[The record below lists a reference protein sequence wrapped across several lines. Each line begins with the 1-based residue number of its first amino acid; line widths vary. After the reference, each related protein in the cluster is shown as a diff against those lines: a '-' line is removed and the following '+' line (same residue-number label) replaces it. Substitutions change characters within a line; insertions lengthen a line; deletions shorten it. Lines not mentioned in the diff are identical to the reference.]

1 MSEPDGI
8 RQHFIASRDVLDA
21 SLADAAFVARMGEIA
36 ARIEQ
41 CLRGGGKVLLAGN
54 GGSAADAQ
62 HIAGELLSRLFID
75 RAPLPAIALTTD
87 SAVLTAI
94 GNDYGYE
101 QVFARQVTA
110 LGRRGDIFIAISTSG
125 RSPNILKAVEAAKA
139 AGVTTI
145 AFTGNSNAPLASACD
160 LALRVPS
167 AVTPLIQQVYLAAA
181 HAICERVERAMFGGA
196 RT

>member
-1 MSEPDGI
+1 
-8 RQHFIASRDVLDA
+8 
-21 SLADAAFVARMGEIA
+21 
-36 ARIEQ
+36 
-41 CLRGGGKVLLAGN
+41 
-54 GGSAADAQ
+54 
-62 HIAGELLSRLFID
+62 
-75 RAPLPAIALTTD
+75 
-87 SAVLTAI
+87 VLTAI
-94 GNDYGYE
+94 GNDFGYE

-145 AFTGNSNAPLASACD
+145 AFTGNSNAPLAGACD

-181 HAICERVERAMFGGA
+181 HAICERVERALFGGA